1 MAGLHAAGGLHPDD
15 ARQPEVSW
23 DWVLRALRN
32 EPVKIPK
39 DGGRLVINIGMNGR
53 TTKPVRT
60 ELRELIVEIL
70 EDAGELSTQE
80 LYDQVLLS
88 GIGLTRESLYSVCK
102 KMKGKGQLEMR
113 NIPRPDGFGKG
124 ISLWKVSK

>member
-1 MAGLHAAGGLHPDD
+1 M
-15 ARQPEVSW
+15 
-23 DWVLRALRN
+23 RN

-102 KMKGKGQLEMR
+102 KMRIKGQLEMR
-113 NIPRPDGFGKG
+113 SIPRANGFGKG
-124 ISLWKVSK
+124 ISLWKLRK

>member
-1 MAGLHAAGGLHPDD
+1 MSWLWVIRQLQGERAA
-15 ARQPEVSW
+15 
-23 DWVLRALRN
+23 
-32 EPVKIPK
+32 IPK
-39 DGGRLVINIGMNGR
+39 GGGRLVINIGMNGR
-53 TTKPVRT
+53 TTNPVRT

-80 LYDQVLLS
+80 LYDQVLLA
-88 GIGLTRESLYSVCK
+88 GIGVTRESLYSVCK

-124 ISLWKVSK
+124 ISLWKVSR